1 MVLFLTIPGVSEEQK
16 NSAKNFVAN
25 NHSLTLISGVVVRRG
40 E

>member
-1 MVLFLTIPGVSEEQK
+1 LTLPWGSEEQK

-25 NHSLTLISGVVVRRG
+25 NHSVTLIFGVVVRRG